1 MPSTPSRGYTYPA
14 TSSPATVPADLRV
27 PLEQVDA
34 DVQTLVDEFAA
45 KVGLNP
51 DGTAPPALEAQI
63 QQIAQENGTPPGS
76 IPIFATLAEA
86 EAWMS
91 ANPGRTALTTEAP
104 ADPGA
109 WVATAP
115 SFSTG
120 DRTYTIPTDAGAT
133 YQVDGITVEAG
144 TYQVGAEAVTIT
156 VQAVARAGY
165 TLAEPT
171 SWSQAYAV
179 LPPKSIADLV
189 TEDSADTHVHV
200 VSGAFVDDGAAP
212 QSWTATDVAFSG
224 DVATFN
230 GSTSSVVGS
239 VAGGGVLGATAA
251 TVIVVGT
258 PTSGTA
264 WSHNANRLDPVDAQS
279 RVYGT
284 ARAGVPKAVAS
295 PGGTSPAGQRAMQSW
310 TYSSTAFAVGRNG
323 TTIGTTA
330 GGAVMDTGA
339 AAPYIGSN
347 IGSTG
352 FYSGTIEH
360 VIIIR
365 GRVLSDARLGEY
377 ANAAGVL

>member
-1 MPSTPSRGYTYPA
+1 MSTPNRGYAYPDEN
-14 TSSPATVPADLRV
+14 SPALVPDH
-27 PLEQVDA
+27 LEQALGQVDA
-34 DVQTLVDEFAA
+34 DVQTLVDEAAA

-63 QQIAQENGTPPGS
+63 EQIAQENGTPPGS

-133 YQVDGITVEAG
+133 YQIDGITVSAG
-144 TYQVGAEAVTIT
+144 TYPVGAEAVTIT

-165 TLAEPT
+165 TLVEPT
-171 SWSQAYAV
+171 AWSQAYAV
-179 LPPKSIADLV
+179 LPPKSVAELV
-189 TEDSADTHVHV
+189 AEDSADTYVHV
-200 VSGAFVDDGAAP
+200 VSGAFVDDGAVP

-230 GSTSSVVGS
+230 GATSSVVGS
-239 VAGGGVLGATAA
+239 VAGGGVLGAAAA

-264 WSHNANRLDPVDAQS
+264 WSQGGNRLDPVDGQS
-279 RVYGT
+279 RVYAA
-284 ARAGVPKAVAS
+284 ARSDGPKVVAS

-310 TYSSTAFAVGRNG
+310 YYDSTALAVGRNG
-323 TTIGTTA
+323 TTIGTNP
-330 GGAVMDTGA
+330 VGA
-339 AAPYIGSN
+339 ALTEGTGTPYIGSLAGTSN
-347 IGSTG
+347 

-365 GRVLSDARLGEY
+365 GRALSDARLGEY